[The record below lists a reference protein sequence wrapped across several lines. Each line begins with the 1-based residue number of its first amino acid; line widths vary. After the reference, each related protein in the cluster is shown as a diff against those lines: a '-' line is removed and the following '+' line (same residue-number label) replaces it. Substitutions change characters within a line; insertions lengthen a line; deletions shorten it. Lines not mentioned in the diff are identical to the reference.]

1 MNWLSPSILAA
12 DFNRLGEQIRIVRDC
27 GAHALHFDVMDGMF
41 VPSISFG
48 MPVLASIRKE
58 TDLMMDVHLMV
69 REPIRYV
76 DDFVKS
82 GADLITVHYE
92 ACVNVMQTILAVR
105 EAGVKV
111 GLSIRPE
118 TPVSVLRPF
127 LDKVDLILIMSVDP
141 GFGGQKLMEGT
152 YDKLRELRAMMA
164 DTLGAAAGEGV
175 PRVEVDGGINL
186 DNVADILAAGADTIV
201 AGSAVFR
208 GDIADNTKKFLEILA
223 RDAAE

>member
-12 DFNRLGEQIRIVRDC
+12 DFNRLGEQIRIVQDC
-27 GAHALHFDVMDGMF
+27 GSQALHFDVMDGLF

-58 TDLMMDVHLMV
+58 TDLFLDVHLMI
-69 REPIRYV
+69 REPVRYIRE
-76 DDFVKS
+76 FTES

-92 ACVNVMQTILAVR
+92 ACSDVAATLRAIR

-111 GLSIRPE
+111 GMSIRPE

-127 LDKVDLILIMSVDP
+127 VKSLDLILIMSVNP
-141 GFGGQKLMEGT
+141 GFGGQTLMEGT

-164 DTLGAAAGEGV
+164 ENRGSFSDGQC

-186 DNVADILAAGADTIV
+186 TNVAGLLEAGADTIV
-201 AGSAVFR
+201 TGSAVFR
-208 GDIADNTKKFLEILA
+208 GDIADNTRQFMAILSGN
-223 RDAAE
+223 